1 MMIRT
6 ERFIVKWLRRMFSRL
21 ERMKG
26 IGLITV
32 FGAILTGRQSGQK
45 LQCLYGNT
53 MANKFFQN

>member
-1 MMIRT
+1 MR
-6 ERFIVKWLRRMFSRL
+6 
-21 ERMKG
+21 G
-26 IGLITV
+26 IGHITV